1 MNEPTPKVPAMQDL
15 VDQPPTATEANGVPA
30 PDAEKIDHR
39 EQQRSALRD
48 LVELSTSSAATE
60 AEIDERLKKSLAE
73 AEDNYKKGVR
83 EIEERFTQLAEGL
96 SVEHQKRLQEARA
109 VAEREMSAVHKRD
122 RDARQRVRNEMEP
135 TERDIKSKFDQ
146 AV

>member
-1 MNEPTPKVPAMQDL
+1 MNEPPPKAPAMQDL
-15 VDQPPTATEANGVPA
+15 VDQPAPAAEANGA
-30 PDAEKIDHR
+30 SALAAEKIDHR

-96 SVEHQKRLQEARA
+96 SVEHQRRVEEARA
-109 VAEREMSAVHKRD
+109 VSEREISAVHK
-122 RDARQRVRNEMEP
+122 
-135 TERDIKSKFDQ
+135 
-146 AV
+146 